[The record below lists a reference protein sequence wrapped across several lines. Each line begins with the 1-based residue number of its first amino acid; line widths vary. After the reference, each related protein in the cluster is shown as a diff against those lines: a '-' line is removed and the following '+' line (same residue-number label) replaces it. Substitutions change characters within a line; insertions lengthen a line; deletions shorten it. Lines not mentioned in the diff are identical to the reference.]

1 MQAEEVSQGRTFVLR
16 LEHGDI
22 VHTCIE
28 DFARDKG
35 IRAGAL
41 IILGGADQDSRL
53 VVGPEDGLQR
63 PVNPMQ
69 TVLEAAHEVAGIGT
83 LFPDEQGEPV
93 LHMHM
98 ACGRGQASRT
108 GCIRSGVQVWQI
120 MEVVLF
126 ELTHCQGQRVTIPE
140 LGFQLLQL
148 PKEVRS
154 L

>member
-1 MQAEEVSQGRTFVLR
+1 MQAEEVQQGRTFVLR

-22 VHTCIE
+22 VHQCIE

-41 IILGGADQDSRL
+41 IVLGGADEGSRL
-53 VVGPEDGLQR
+53 VVGPEDGMQR

-69 TVLEAAHEVAGIGT
+69 EILEAAHEVAGTGT
-83 LFPDEQGEPV
+83 LFPNEQGEPV

-98 ACGRGQASRT
+98 ACGRSAQTRT
-108 GCIRSGVQVWQI
+108 GCIRSGVRVWQI
-120 MEVVLF
+120 MEVILF
-126 ELTHCQGQRVTIPE
+126 ELNECQGVRAADPE

-148 PKEVRS
+148 PT
-154 L
+154 